1 MNYGA
6 KKCLQASKN
15 EPRYELGEPKNDYK
29 QVKTSQVWI

>member
-1 MNYGA
+1 MGA

-15 EPRYELGEPKNDYK
+15 VPKYELVGEPKNDYK